1 MRKTPFYNLL
11 TWLLLIIGL
20 VFLAKLAPILYSPEY
35 ILSDDFGHFWASGKL
50 FIDQE
55 NPYDLEK
62 MNEMQLQA
70 GAIQSSYP
78 SIGIQTLNPPWSLL
92 IFAPFSL
99 LNYSLARVAWLI
111 VNIMLVVVSVRQFW
125 QIFNGS
131 DNKFWFALLISF
143 CFTPTYSVLSKGQIT
158 PWVLLGI
165 VGLWLYFEGKINI
178 WWAGACLVLISLK
191 PQLFYLLW
199 PTLVLW
205 VISQRRW
212 KLFITGAIIGI
223 MVLSTIF
230 LINHQIFSQYI
241 TAIQEYPY
249 DQWATP
255 TIGSYLRFF
264 WLGVDKFWV
273 QYLPACF
280 AILWLAFHYLKHK
293 RTWVWRDQL
302 PVLSLV
308 SLLTSPYA
316 WTYDQIIIVPTILV
330 ATHWLIGFNKTRIIA
345 AIFVYIAIN
354 LGNLL
359 LHTRYDEFWFIWLA
373 PAYTLWYF
381 IVLTQKQKVA
391 MRES

>member
-20 VFLAKLAPILYSPEY
+20 VFLAKFAPILYTPEY

-55 NPYDLEK
+55 NPYDLKK

-111 VNIMLVVVSVRQFW
+111 VNIMLVVVSVRRFW

-131 DNKFWFALLISF
+131 DYQLWFALLISF

-158 PWVLLGI
+158 PWVVLGI
-165 VGLWLYFEGKINI
+165 VGLCLYFEGKINI
-178 WWAGACLVLISLK
+178 WWAGTCLVLISLK

-212 KLFITGAIIGI
+212 KLLFTGAIIGLL
-223 MVLSTIF
+223 VLITIF
-230 LINHQIFSQYI
+230 LINHQIFLQYF

-280 AILWLAFHYLKHK
+280 AIGWLAFHYLKHK
-293 RTWVWRDQL
+293 QTWVWRDQL
-302 PVLSLV
+302 PILSMV

-316 WTYDQIIIVPTILV
+316 WTYDQIIILPAILV
-330 ATHWLIGFNKTRIIA
+330 ATHWLIGFNKTSDYCR
-345 AIFVYIAIN
+345 YIC
-354 LGNLL
+354 
-359 LHTRYDEFWFIWLA
+359 LH
-373 PAYTLWYF
+373 
-381 IVLTQKQKVA
+381 
-391 MRES
+391 SH